1 MKNRSTNFK
10 RAMCWKYALKRQ
22 DRNPNYFDNLHQ
34 YSKNRKD
41 KYGPQ
46 EKTNNSTSNLT
57 CRDRRK
63 YEEIDCFFADA
74 GVARV
79 RKQYGTDTERS
90 GCGASCE
97 DGSL

>member
-1 MKNRSTNFK
+1 MFLVIVLKRKVADEIKRRRTKRLKSRSTNFK

-63 YEEIDCFFADA
+63 YEEIDYSL
-74 GVARV
+74 
-79 RKQYGTDTERS
+79 KNW
-90 GCGASCE
+90 E
-97 DGSL
+97 DD

>member
-22 DRNPNYFDNLHQ
+22 DRNLHQ

-41 KYGPQ
+41 KYSLQ

-63 YEEIDCFFADA
+63 YEEIDYSL
-74 GVARV
+74 
-79 RKQYGTDTERS
+79 KNW
-90 GCGASCE
+90 E
-97 DGSL
+97 DD

>member
-41 KYGPQ
+41 KYAPQ
-46 EKTNNSTSNLT
+46 EKLT
-57 CRDRRK
+57 IQQATLLA
-63 YEEIDCFFADA
+63 EINESMK
-74 GVARV
+74 RLI
-79 RKQYGTDTERS
+79 T
-90 GCGASCE
+90 
-97 DGSL
+97 L